1 MIKQQY
7 FPKWY
12 YRRPPANTRRVRHL
26 VRYSG
31 ELQMVCN
38 MTPAKMIRH
47 ELHNQILI
55 CGRNMCRGKIFLVK
69 CSGSNVL
76 GQIFGVK
83 FSGSNVL
90 GQMFW
95 VKFSG
100 SNFLGQMFWIKCS
113 GSNFRGK
120 IFGAN
125 VLGQMFLVKFSG
137 SNFRGQISQSN
148 FWGKFSW
155 SNFRNFAKLC
165 YSNFKKYFVK
175 QCATVK
181 HARKPC

>member
-1 MIKQQY
+1 VIKQQY

-55 CGRNMCRGKIFLVK
+55 CGRNMCRGQIVGVK
-69 CSGSNVL
+69 CSGSNFR

-83 FSGSNVL
+83 FSGSNFR
-90 GQMFW
+90 GQIFG
-95 VKFSG
+95 V
-100 SNFLGQMFWIKCS
+100 KCS
-113 GSNFRGK
+113 GSNFRGQ
-120 IFGAN
+120 IFGVN
-125 VLGQMFLVKFSG
+125 FRGLIFGVKFSK
-137 SNFRGQISQSN
+137 FREIS
-148 FWGKFSW
+148 
-155 SNFRNFAKLC
+155 RNCVIQTSKNILL
-165 YSNFKKYFVK
+165 NNVLLLNMQENRVK
-175 QCATVK
+175 QF
-181 HARKPC
+181 

>member
-55 CGRNMCRGKIFLVK
+55 CGRNMCRGQIVGVKCSGSNFRGQIFWVK

-83 FSGSNVL
+83 FSG
-90 GQMFW
+90 QMFW
-95 VKFSG
+95 VK
-100 SNFLGQMFWIKCS
+100 CS
-113 GSNFRGK
+113 W
-120 IFGAN
+120 
-125 VLGQMFLVKFSG
+125 
-137 SNFRGQISQSN
+137 SNFRGQI
-148 FWGKFSW
+148 FGVKFPNQIFGV
-155 SNFRNFAKLC
+155 NFRGQIFEISRNCVIQTSKNILL
-165 YSNFKKYFVK
+165 NNVLLLNMQENRVK
-175 QCATVK
+175 QF
-181 HARKPC
+181 